1 MNKKINKNMASRIV
15 PEQVEEI
22 LYTVRDYPELIGKML
37 CGIGIEH
44 IEEMPKELYREN
56 IERLRR
62 IVSYYKSLP
71 EVN

>member
-1 MNKKINKNMASRIV
+1 MSKNQKRNDCIV

-22 LYTVRDYPELIGKML
+22 RYTVRDYPELIEKML
-37 CGIGIEH
+37 CAVGIEH
-44 IEEMPKELYREN
+44 LEELPKELYREN